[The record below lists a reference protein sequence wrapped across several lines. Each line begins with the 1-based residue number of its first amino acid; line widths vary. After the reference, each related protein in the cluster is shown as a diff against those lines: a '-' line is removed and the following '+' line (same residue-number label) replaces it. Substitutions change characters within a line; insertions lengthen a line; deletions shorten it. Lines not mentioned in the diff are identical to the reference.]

1 MAVLLR
7 YSIVHQKWLLAYVE
21 KTSQQKEYE
30 ESWPSKPISK
40 KLDPKISLKLSLAV
54 ACYGRHV
61 GGGGQLL
68 R

>member
-7 YSIVHQKWLLAYVE
+7 YSIVHQKWLLAYAE

-30 ESWPSKPISK
+30 ESWPISK